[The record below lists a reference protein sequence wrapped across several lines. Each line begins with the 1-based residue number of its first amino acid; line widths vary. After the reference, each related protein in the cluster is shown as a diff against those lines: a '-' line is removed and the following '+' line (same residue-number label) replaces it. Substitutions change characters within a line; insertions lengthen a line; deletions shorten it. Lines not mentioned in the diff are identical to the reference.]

1 MPNMYKSFY
10 LQDLLAMINVT
21 ALDTMLGTSLSL
33 VEDSKNE
40 NVCVAMYNDGIKD
53 MAKAICTRL
62 TEEASQSE

>member
-10 LQDLLAMINVT
+10 LQDLLAMVNMT

-40 NVCVAMYNDGIKD
+40 NVISRRATGV
-53 MAKAICTRL
+53 
-62 TEEASQSE
+62 